1 VKLSVDNVFLTV
13 ISYSG
18 EVKLLKMPA
27 IINPLKDE

>member
-1 VKLSVDNVFLTV
+1 MTV

-27 IINPLKDE
+27 IINPLKDETDAVPPP